1 MFTDGEET
9 ELQFAESVLSPAA
22 DSYYKKHNI
31 NFNSAADDFFLNCE
45 DDHYLQFLIG
55 LDSET
60 SDILRDLIGLDDVVP
75 LLVGIDIPNR
85 RFAVMEYGVEITV
98 SSVSDFV
105 EKFQKGEV
113 KFINVNERVVD
124 DTVRQ

>member
-1 MFTDGEET
+1 M
-9 ELQFAESVLSPAA
+9 
-22 DSYYKKHNI
+22 
-31 NFNSAADDFFLNCE
+31 NCE